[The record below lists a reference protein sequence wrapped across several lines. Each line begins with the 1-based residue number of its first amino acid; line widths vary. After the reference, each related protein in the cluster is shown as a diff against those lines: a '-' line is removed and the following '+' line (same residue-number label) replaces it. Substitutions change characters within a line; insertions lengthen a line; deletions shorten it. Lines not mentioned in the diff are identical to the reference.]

1 MFDMMGNSLNEK
13 LLEEVDSMLP
23 DYKKA
28 SGIIVTKDDPTVT
41 LCRDNGADRQCV
53 TTPMTQNSTLFQTQN
68 NIEFRNRINQGGN
81 TIITLIQK

>member
-1 MFDMMGNSLNEK
+1 
-13 LLEEVDSMLP
+13 
-23 DYKKA
+23 
-28 SGIIVTKDDPTVT
+28 
-41 LCRDNGADRQCV
+41 V